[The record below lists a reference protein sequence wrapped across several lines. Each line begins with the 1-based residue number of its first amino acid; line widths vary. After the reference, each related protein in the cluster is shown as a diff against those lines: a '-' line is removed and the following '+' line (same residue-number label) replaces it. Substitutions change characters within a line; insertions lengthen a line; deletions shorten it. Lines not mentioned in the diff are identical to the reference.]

1 MGKCAD
7 RNKFETLFYAS
18 RSISDLAR
26 KLGYK
31 LKDGKVP
38 GGVSQIV
45 NRYLDKYQL
54 DKNFLLGQGWSK
66 GETRESDCSIERQA
80 IQKELPWDEAFAFG
94 SQVNNQNL
102 LKRLV
107 RSKKKK
113 YQCERCQI
121 YEWRKSPLVL
131 ELHHINGVHH
141 DNKEGNLQILC
152 PNCHSQVERLNEKT
166 KRVKFLKQQQQ
177 RQRLNTVFV
186 LKYEPV
192 KKCSDCLAKIGKGS
206 KTGRCVRCSQRHQRK
221 TKRPLKKVLER
232 MIKEK
237 SWTAL
242 GKEFGV
248 SDNAVRKWAKNYGI
262 PY

>member
-1 MGKCAD
+1 MGKCSD
-7 RNKFETLFYAS
+7 RVSFEVLFYSS

-94 SQVNNQNL
+94 SQVHNQRL

-107 RSKKKK
+107 RAGKKK
-113 YQCERCQI
+113 YECERCKLC
-121 YEWRKSPLVL
+121 EWIGESIVL
-131 ELHHINGVHH
+131 ELHHINGIHH
-141 DNKEGNLQILC
+141 DNQEENLQILC
-152 PNCHSQVERLNEKT
+152 PNCHSQVERLNEKA
-166 KRVKFLKQQQQ
+166 KRTSKQSKRRENQ
-177 RQRLNTVFV
+177 
-186 LKYEPV
+186 KYEFVRKFKPIR
-192 KKCSDCLAKIGKGS
+192 KCRDCNIPISRRS
-206 KTGRCVRCSQRHQRK
+206 KTGRCVKCSQ
-221 TKRPLKKVLER
+221 TKDHP
-232 MIKEK
+232 
-237 SWTAL
+237 
-242 GKEFGV
+242 
-248 SDNAVRKWAKNYGI
+248 
-262 PY
+262 